1 MNDSIYQRIDTN
13 PRFKELVAKR
23 ERFAWI
29 LSSIML
35 GLYVIF
41 ILLIA
46 FQPQLLG
53 ARISPDSSV
62 TWGIPMGVGL
72 ILAAFILTG
81 LYVRRANGEFDSL
94 NQEILKEAQHD
105 RSSPCRARPCGLRS
119 GPLGRR
125 ADRRR
130 AAPAAERLGHRHVR
144 RLRRRDPLHHLL
156 GIQAQPLGGRLL
168 CRRRPHHRLPE
179 WPGDRRRLHVGG
191 ILPGYFGAG
200 LHFRLRRPD
209 LLDRLPGRLAD
220 HPLPHRRAPAQPGK
234 YTFADVAP
242 TASSRSRSAPC
253 RPAARWWWWRST

>member
-62 TWGIPMGVGL
+62 TWGIPMGIGL

-81 LYVRRANGEFDSL
+81 LYVRRANGEFVSL
-94 NQEILKEAQHD
+94 NQEILKEAHQLSLVSLP
-105 RSSPCRARPCGLRS
+105 RSALRPSLRPS
-119 GPLGRR
+119 GPTR
-125 ADRRR
+125 
-130 AAPAAERLGHRHVR
+130 
-144 RLRRRDPLHHLL
+144 
-156 GIQAQPLGGRLL
+156 
-168 CRRRPHHRLPE
+168 
-179 WPGDRRRLHVGG
+179 
-191 ILPGYFGAG
+191 
-200 LHFRLRRPD
+200 
-209 LLDRLPGRLAD
+209 
-220 HPLPHRRAPAQPGK
+220 
-234 YTFADVAP
+234 
-242 TASSRSRSAPC
+242 
-253 RPAARWWWWRST
+253 